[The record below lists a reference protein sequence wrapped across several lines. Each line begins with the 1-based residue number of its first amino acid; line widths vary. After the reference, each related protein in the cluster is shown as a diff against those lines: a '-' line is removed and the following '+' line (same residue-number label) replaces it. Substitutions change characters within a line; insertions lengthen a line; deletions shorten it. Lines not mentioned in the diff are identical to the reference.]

1 MSVKGLGSGG
11 MGRDQIVLVCFDQIC
26 NRKHPL
32 ATVTTDGIFI
42 DEPSKTESSTT

>member
-1 MSVKGLGSGG
+1 MSVKGLGSGEG
-11 MGRDQIVLVCFDQIC
+11 GRDKIVLVCFDQIC
-26 NRKHPL
+26 NRKHSL